1 MKKKSEDNRLWSFI
15 GLALSLILPSL
26 GQVYKYLK
34 DTGVFLYILSVFFIL
49 LILHKYCLK
58 KFLSKITE
66 KQIFYL
72 TVVTFLLL
80 IVLFFLV
87 YPLVN
92 SGIVG
97 GGSDRDEDANIATN
111 ELLHGR
117 YPYYPKTYLGN
128 SLTHLP
134 GSLLLSVPFVLLGNS
149 AYQNFFWLFIF
160 IIVAKSLLRSSHL
173 ALLLF
178 WMILILSPVTAQEFV
193 TGGDLLSNS
202 IYILFFIFFLV
213 NNVLAPN
220 AKEWKK
226 ILSAVLLGIGLSSR
240 ANFILLLPL
249 VFFTLVKNKGLKD
262 ATMYTG
268 LSCLIFLTLTL
279 PFYLYDPR
287 GFTPLYGQLSKINQF
302 SGKLPFSG
310 IIIIL
315 ASLIIAFLF
324 SLQRLE
330 GNCVTLFKNCAY
342 VQAFLVLCAVI
353 LHIFIKGKPG
363 FVVSGYGLNFL
374 FFGALA
380 FWYKLTEEYK
390 QII

>member
-1 MKKKSEDNRLWSFI
+1 MKKKSEDNWLWSFI

-26 GQVYKYLK
+26 VQVYKYLK
-34 DTGVFLYILSVFFIL
+34 DTGVFLYILLVFFML
-49 LILHKYCLK
+49 LILYKYYLR
-58 KFLSKITE
+58 KFLSEITE

-72 TVVTFLLL
+72 TVATFLLL

-87 YPLVN
+87 YPVAN

-117 YPYYPKTYLGN
+117 YPYYPKTYLGS

-134 GSLLLSVPFVLLGNS
+134 GSLVLSIPFVLLGNS

-178 WMILILSPVTAQEFV
+178 WIILFLSPVSVQEFV

-202 IYILFFIFFLV
+202 IYILFFIFFVV
-213 NNVLAPN
+213 NNVLEPN

-249 VFFTLVKNKGLKD
+249 VFSTLVQNKGLK
-262 ATMYTG
+262 AAIIYTG
-268 LSCLIFLTLTL
+268 LPCLIFLALTL

-287 GFTPLYGQLSKINQF
+287 GFTPLYGQLNKINP
-302 SGKLPFSG
+302 LPFSG

-315 ASLIIAFLF
+315 ASLIIAFLL

-353 LHIFIKGKPG
+353 LHIFRKGNPD
-363 FVVSGYGLNFL
+363 FISGYGLSFL

-380 FWYKLTEEYK
+380 SWYKLTENQK
-390 QII
+390 